1 MLHRALY
8 VNMRKFQRNILASFS
23 LPLET
28 APAMGW
34 AECSFKVGPSH
45 VIQTNV
51 QVQLGSQGSSIE
63 WRLVIKSTKS
73 LHYVTSD
80 MFCLTNNLSFWIF
93 DTNLPIVPGGV
104 SFYLPRTLQLEKCGQ
119 RATSTEKNEC
129 KFCCHCYQYF
139 INQLLYCTLL
149 LIIQIVFHGFN
160 DSVDEAGVKIRSTPV
175 TFVLFDDLL
184 NKVSRHV
191 WLVRIVNSF
200 WWSDLVTIV

>member
-1 MLHRALY
+1 MIFLSRSDKTSLMPLCGHLKLVVAG
-8 VNMRKFQRNILASFS
+8 VSFKFSCCCLSASF
-23 LPLET
+23 T
-28 APAMGW
+28 
-34 AECSFKVGPSH
+34 VGL
-45 VIQTNV
+45 
-51 QVQLGSQGSSIE
+51 QLGSQGSSIE
-63 WRLVIKSTKS
+63 WRLVVKSTKS
-73 LHYVTSD
+73 LHYLTSD

-139 INQLLYCTLL
+139 INQLLYYTLL

-200 WWSDLVTIV
+200 